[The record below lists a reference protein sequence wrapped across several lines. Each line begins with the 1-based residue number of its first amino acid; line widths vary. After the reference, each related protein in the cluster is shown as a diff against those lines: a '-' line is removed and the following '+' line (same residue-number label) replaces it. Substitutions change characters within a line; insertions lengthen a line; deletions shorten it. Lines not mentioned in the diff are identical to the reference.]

1 MSKQTET
8 RGKIKPRP
16 AQHRA
21 ICLVCNHPQK
31 EDIERRYLA
40 FETCEKLAAEFGLS
54 DDSISRHGL
63 YFGLDERRVGDT
75 EKLLKIVVARGFQQ
89 FSNNGISEK
98 AWIEC
103 LKELNKITGK
113 RTEPAKNPTDIEK
126 AKEILEWHRTVNGRC
141 PTQPDGFSDY
151 QIYEYVLKPIFP
163 NLTPEQ
169 LEIKV
174 EVKGDEE

>member
-1 MSKQTET
+1 MSEKIET
-8 RGKIKPRP
+8 RGKTKPRP

-75 EKLLKIVVARGFQQ
+75 EKVLRAIIGKGLRQLKTVPPSLLADSI
-89 FSNNGISEK
+89 
-98 AWIEC
+98 
-103 LKELNKITGK
+103 KELNRITGRHK
-113 RTEPAKNPTDIEK
+113 ESAKNPNDLEEARRLLDLHRRSYGKQSEQTDK
-126 AKEILEWHRTVNGRC
+126 V
-141 PTQPDGFSDY
+141 SDWE
-151 QIYEYVLKPIFP
+151 IYEIAIKPNFP
-163 NLTPEQ
+163 EIRPEQ
-169 LEIKV
+169 LEI
-174 EVKGDEE
+174 E

>member
-8 RGKIKPRP
+8 RGKTKPRP

-21 ICLVCNHPQK
+21 ICAVCNHPQK

-54 DDSISRHGL
+54 DDSIGRHGR

-98 AWIEC
+98 AWIDC

-113 RTEPAKNPTDIEK
+113 RTKLAKNPNDLEEAKRILDSLRLTHGKESEFEESQKLTDWQLYKFAI
-126 AKEILEWHRTVNGRC
+126 
-141 PTQPDGFSDY
+141 
-151 QIYEYVLKPIFP
+151 KPNFP
-163 NLTPEQ
+163 E
-169 LEIKV
+169 
-174 EVKGDEE
+174 

>member
-8 RGKIKPRP
+8 RGKTKPRP

-21 ICLVCNHPQK
+21 ICAVCNHPQK

-75 EKLLKIVVARGFQQ
+75 EKVLRAIIGKGLRQLKTVPPSLLADSI
-89 FSNNGISEK
+89 
-98 AWIEC
+98 
-103 LKELNKITGK
+103 KELNRITGRHK
-113 RTEPAKNPTDIEK
+113 EPAKNPNDLEEAKRILDSLRRTHGKESEFEESQKLTDWQVFKFAIK
-126 AKEILEWHRTVNGRC
+126 PYFPEIR
-141 PTQPDGFSDY
+141 
-151 QIYEYVLKPIFP
+151 
-163 NLTPEQ
+163 PEQ
-169 LEIKV
+169 LEI
-174 EVKGDEE
+174 ENSPDREL

>member
-1 MSKQTET
+1 MSGKTET

-54 DDSISRHGL
+54 DDSISRHGR

-75 EKLLKIVVARGFQQ
+75 EKDLRGI
-89 FSNNGISEK
+89 NCNG
-98 AWIEC
+98 
-103 LKELNKITGK
+103 LKEVKTVPPRFLGGMDQEVHRNP
-113 RTEPAKNPTDIEK
+113 RTHK
-126 AKEILEWHRTVNGRC
+126 
-141 PTQPDGFSDY
+141 
-151 QIYEYVLKPIFP
+151 
-163 NLTPEQ
+163 
-169 LEIKV
+169 
-174 EVKGDEE
+174 

>member
-1 MSKQTET
+1 MSEKIET

-21 ICLVCNHPQK
+21 ICVVCNHPQK

-75 EKLLKIVVARGFQQ
+75 EKVLRAIIGKGLRQLKTVPPSLLADSI
-89 FSNNGISEK
+89 
-98 AWIEC
+98 
-103 LKELNKITGK
+103 KELNRITGRHK
-113 RTEPAKNPTDIEK
+113 EPAKNPTDIEK
-126 AKEILEWHRTVNGRC
+126 AKEILEWHRTVNGKS

-163 NLTPEQ
+163 DLTPEQ
-169 LEIKV
+169 
-174 EVKGDEE
+174 

>member
-75 EKLLKIVVARGFQQ
+75 EKVLRAIIGKGLRQLKTVPPSLLADSI
-89 FSNNGISEK
+89 
-98 AWIEC
+98 
-103 LKELNKITGK
+103 KELNRITGK
-113 RTEPAKNPTDIEK
+113 HKEPAKNPNDLEE
-126 AKEILEWHRTVNGRC
+126 AKRILDWHREHSKDFTE
-141 PTQPDGFSDY
+141 Y
-151 QIYEYVLKPIFP
+151 QIYTLLIKPVFP
-163 NLTPEQ
+163 EIRPEQ
-169 LEIKV
+169 LEI
-174 EVKGDEE
+174 ENSPDREL